1 MVFATFKDAVNGL
14 LSSGAFYIALGF
26 VVLIIVAIVL
36 LLVLNRKK
44 KK

>member
-1 MVFATFKDAVNGL
+1 MVLATFKDAVNGF
-14 LSSGAFYIALGF
+14 LSSGAVYIALGF
-26 VVLIIVAIVL
+26 VVLIIATIVL